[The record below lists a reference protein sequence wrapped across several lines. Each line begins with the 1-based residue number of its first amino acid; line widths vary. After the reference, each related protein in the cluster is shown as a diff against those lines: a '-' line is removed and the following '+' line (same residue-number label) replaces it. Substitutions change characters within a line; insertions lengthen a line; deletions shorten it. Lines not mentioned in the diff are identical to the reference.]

1 MIGLAVAPVH
11 QVGAAQQYVNDADI
25 NVIDAAT
32 AAIDDFDKEGSNENS
47 TIDVIKQKAETASA
61 KLDIL
66 LSLIHI

>member
-32 AAIDDFDKEGSNENS
+32 AATWLADSGRLENGPETQTPID
-47 TIDVIKQKAETASA
+47 
-61 KLDIL
+61 
-66 LSLIHI
+66 H